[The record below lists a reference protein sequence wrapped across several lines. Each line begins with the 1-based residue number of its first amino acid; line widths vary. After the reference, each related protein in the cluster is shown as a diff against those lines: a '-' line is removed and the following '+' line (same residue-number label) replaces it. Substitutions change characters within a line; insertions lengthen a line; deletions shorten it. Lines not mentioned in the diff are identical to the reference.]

1 MTTKEK
7 KINTKR
13 LIGVVIG
20 EENMKK
26 RERIIQNNNIK
37 DVKVENQIFKAEIY
51 I

>member
-1 MTTKEK
+1 M
-7 KINTKR
+7 
-13 LIGVVIG
+13 G

-26 RERIIQNNNIK
+26 QEKIIQNNNIK